1 MNPVAPVTKYDMAG
15 DYPWPTGPVTLQDVA
30 TGGSG
35 SRLRVAG
42 SAFATNAREPALRR
56 TQAGFA
62 GACTAEWAF
71 TVVLSVYAFQ
81 AGGAT
86 AVGVVSLLRM
96 LPSAVLAPF
105 ASTVADRWRRDVVLS
120 LVSLV
125 RCLSTVGIVAI
136 VAGDGPSAAV
146 YVLAIVSTSAALLYR
161 PVNSALLPL
170 LCHTPG
176 DLASANVVRGL
187 LDSLATLVGPALAA
201 LLLAHGGS
209 TAGFVA
215 VAVLSGLSA
224 LATVGLRVEE
234 PERRTASGSVR
245 EGMVAGARTV
255 WSTPMLRLLFALLA
269 AQTATRGALSVLSV
283 LVAVDLLGL
292 GEPGVGTLT
301 AALGAGAVVGSLLA
315 SVLVGNQRLAAWFGL
330 GVALWGLPLVVLA
343 ALPGRGPALLLY
355 ALIGVGNALVDIGF
369 FTLVARLAPERM
381 LGRVFGLTESIG
393 AFTVGGGAV
402 LAAALADLLGIRPA
416 LGVVGA
422 LGPTLVLLGWWGLRR
437 LDAAMVDR
445 AEDIALL
452 RTVQVLDP
460 LPLPALEQLA
470 ADLTPLHVPAGRI
483 VFAQGDPADGCYV
496 IERGRATVIGDGR
509 AVAELGSGELVGEI
523 GLLRRVPRTA
533 TVRAETDLDLR
544 RLDGDRFLR
553 VVTGWE
559 TTSARARD
567 HVDDL
572 LDRFSPGP
580 EGSPDAPSAR

>member
-15 DYPWPTGPVTLQDVA
+15 DYPRPTDRVTLHDVV

-35 SRLRVAG
+35 SRLRAAA
-42 SAFATNAREPALRR
+42 SAFVTNAREPVLRR

-62 GACTAEWAF
+62 AACTAEWAF

-81 AGGAT
+81 SGGAT
-86 AVGVVSLLRM
+86 AVGLVSLVRM
-96 LPSAVLAPF
+96 LPSAVLAPL
-105 ASTVADRWRRDVVLS
+105 ASTVADRWRRDVVLG
-120 LVSLV
+120 LVSLI
-125 RCLSTVGIVAI
+125 RCLSTVGIVFI
-136 VAGDGPSAAV
+136 VARDGPSAGVYLLAV
-146 YVLAIVSTSAALLYR
+146 ISTSAALLYR

-187 LDSLATLVGPALAA
+187 LDSLATLVGPAVAA
-201 LLLAHGGS
+201 VLLAQGGAA
-209 TAGFVA
+209 AGFVA

-224 LATVGLRVEE
+224 LVTVGLRVEE
-234 PERRTASGSVR
+234 PEQRQATRSVWQ
-245 EGMVAGARTV
+245 GLAAGARTV

-269 AQTATRGALSVLSV
+269 AQTATRGALSVFSV

-301 AALGAGAVVGSLLA
+301 AALGAGAVVGSLVA
-315 SVLVGNQRLAAWFGL
+315 SVLVGNQRLAAWFGA
-330 GVALWGLPLVVLA
+330 GVILWGLPLVVLA
-343 ALPGRGPALLLY
+343 GFPGRASALLLY
-355 ALIGVGNALVDIGF
+355 AVIGVGNALVDIGF

-381 LGRVFGLTESIG
+381 LGRVFGLTESLG

-402 LAAALADLLGIRPA
+402 LAAALVHLLDLRTA
-416 LGVVGA
+416 LAIVGA
-422 LGPTLVLLGWWGLRR
+422 LGPVLVILGWWGLRR
-437 LDAAMVDR
+437 LDSAMVDR

-452 RTVQVLDP
+452 RTVRVLDP

-470 ADLTPLHVPAGRI
+470 ADLLPQRVPAGEV

-509 AVAELGSGELVGEI
+509 AVAELGPGELVGEI

-544 RLDGDRFLR
+544 RLDGSRFLR

-559 TTSARARD
+559 TTSARASD

-572 LDRFSPGP
+572 LDRFSPGSP
-580 EGSPDAPSAR
+580 GSPPER

>member
-1 MNPVAPVTKYDMAG
+1 
-15 DYPWPTGPVTLQDVA
+15 
-30 TGGSG
+30 
-35 SRLRVAG
+35 
-42 SAFATNAREPALRR
+42 
-56 TQAGFA
+56 
-62 GACTAEWAF
+62 
-71 TVVLSVYAFQ
+71 
-81 AGGAT
+81 
-86 AVGVVSLLRM
+86 
-96 LPSAVLAPF
+96 
-105 ASTVADRWRRDVVLS
+105 
-120 LVSLV
+120 
-125 RCLSTVGIVAI
+125 
-136 VAGDGPSAAV
+136 
-146 YVLAIVSTSAALLYR
+146 
-161 PVNSALLPL
+161 
-170 LCHTPG
+170 
-176 DLASANVVRGL
+176 
-187 LDSLATLVGPALAA
+187 
-201 LLLAHGGS
+201 
-209 TAGFVA
+209 
-215 VAVLSGLSA
+215 
-224 LATVGLRVEE
+224 
-234 PERRTASGSVR
+234 
-245 EGMVAGARTV
+245 
-255 WSTPMLRLLFALLA
+255 
-269 AQTATRGALSVLSV
+269 
-283 LVAVDLLGL
+283 
-292 GEPGVGTLT
+292 
-301 AALGAGAVVGSLLA
+301 
-315 SVLVGNQRLAAWFGL
+315 
-330 GVALWGLPLVVLA
+330 
-343 ALPGRGPALLLY
+343 
-355 ALIGVGNALVDIGF
+355 
-369 FTLVARLAPERM
+369 M